1 MIGQNYEGIQYIL
14 ILSSFKCALNL
25 SFVTGFLGYGITT
38 PVDTKKLKD
47 NMRGCLDYDFMVDG
61 FTTGFAL
68 GVRADYD
75 LVRGKTRLHPA
86 PLKLVEKLEEEVMK
100 GRIIGPFDETPV
112 ADLHISPLHVIP
124 KADSEKVRMIFNL
137 SHPPKGSV
145 NENIGEEMRSV
156 SYCSVQDVGDCLQAR
171 YLPGQVWMAKVD
183 LADAYRIVPIR
194 VDDWKFLGICVNG
207 KYYIDRMLPMGAAS
221 SCKIFQRISDSLREM
236 FIRRKPVEVDVF
248 NYLDDFLFVASSQTG
263 CNQSLKEFEAMCQE
277 LGVPVASQKTVVA
290 SQVIT
295 FLGLGINGKDFTLF
309 IPEEKR
315 RKVQDKITQFLNE
328 SAPRVKKWQSI
339 AGSLNHIAQVI
350 SSGRVYLGS
359 VYSSMAGIL
368 SQDGNRRRRVSAET
382 RLDLGVWF
390 ALLDSP
396 PERAFLL
403 FNPDVSLCPPLYTDA
418 STGVGFGA
426 VWGDQ
431 WFYGQWPAGKSH
443 NIAVLELYPIVLAI
457 HMLDQDVRDTALRVF
472 TDNAALVSVLNR
484 LYSRDAL
491 LRRLLRPLVSI
502 CLQRNLRICASHVA
516 GSENVAPDLL
526 SRGKIAEFKR
536 RFPTLAA
543 TPMNIPETL
552 SPVGSGW
559 LVWD

>member
-1 MIGQNYEGIQYIL
+1 
-14 ILSSFKCALNL
+14 
-25 SFVTGFLGYGITT
+25 
-38 PVDTKKLKD
+38 
-47 NMRGCLDYDFMVDG
+47 
-61 FTTGFAL
+61 
-68 GVRADYD
+68 
-75 LVRGKTRLHPA
+75 
-86 PLKLVEKLEEEVMK
+86 
-100 GRIIGPFDETPV
+100 
-112 ADLHISPLHVIP
+112 
-124 KADSEKVRMIFNL
+124 
-137 SHPPKGSV
+137 
-145 NENIGEEMRSV
+145 
-156 SYCSVQDVGDCLQAR
+156 
-171 YLPGQVWMAKVD
+171 
-183 LADAYRIVPIR
+183 
-194 VDDWKFLGICVNG
+194 
-207 KYYIDRMLPMGAAS
+207 
-221 SCKIFQRISDSLREM
+221 
-236 FIRRKPVEVDVF
+236 
-248 NYLDDFLFVASSQTG
+248 
-263 CNQSLKEFEAMCQE
+263 
-277 LGVPVASQKTVVA
+277 
-290 SQVIT
+290 
-295 FLGLGINGKDFTLF
+295 
-309 IPEEKR
+309 
-315 RKVQDKITQFLNE
+315 
-328 SAPRVKKWQSI
+328 
-339 AGSLNHIAQVI
+339 
-350 SSGRVYLGS
+350 
-359 VYSSMAGIL
+359 MAGIL

-418 STGVGFGA
+418 STTMGFGA